1 MKRLSLESGQGDHE
15 FINEVSLVAKLQHRN
30 LVRLLGFC
38 LDGQE
43 RLLIYEF
50 FKNTSL
56 DNYIFGIFRSTTYI
70 ASPYL

>member
-1 MKRLSLESGQGDHE
+1 MKSGQGANE
-15 FINEVSLVAKLQHRN
+15 FINEVSIVAKLHHRN
-30 LVRLLGFC
+30 LVRLIGFC
-38 LDGQE
+38 LEGQE
-43 RLLIYEF
+43 RLLIYDL